1 MLFLDCK
8 VIDNESVALAYSNI
22 QALRS
27 ACSSEVFKNGIFGS
41 ILMRY
46 LQDQVGLFLA
56 EYFLWS
62 QIHFKK
68 IQSLFSQTLTSICS
82 QEDLKIG
89 YWGLYCIDSLKAC
102 FLVSNFQREIIFQL
116 LVLRFFYG
124 TWLRITKLVNN
135 KKLIA
140 GQSTSHE

>member
-68 IQSLFSQTLTSICS
+68 IQSLFSQTWTSICS

-89 YWGLYCIDSLKAC
+89 YWGLQRNDSLEQA
-102 FLVSNFQREIIFQL
+102 FFH
-116 LVLRFFYG
+116 RFS
-124 TWLRITKLVNN
+124 LNPRRTKL
-135 KKLIA
+135 KIFSKLMIFF
-140 GQSTSHE
+140 SKLKIFFLNSSKF